1 MTQPENVADAMAQAQ
16 QLEQDA
22 ERFIASAPIPGE
34 EPTMPMSAADLL
46 SDNDE

>member
-1 MTQPENVADAMAQAQ
+1 MTQPDNVADALAQAQ

-22 ERFIASAPIPGE
+22 ERFIASAPIPGD

-46 SDNDE
+46 AQDDE